1 MVLLHLLYVLV
12 FSALAFMAI
21 ANLIRNMIN
30 LGQESQR
37 STQGWSANPRPSAS
51 QNSAQRSAQRSAQS
65 VPHPELLDSDGQ
77 VVNEPLL
84 VMRSM
89 PLEEVRSRL
98 DQIYNDSPG
107 GAPQSER
114 AED

>member
-1 MVLLHLLYVLV
+1 MFLHLLYVLV
-12 FSALAFMAI
+12 FAVLAFLAI
-21 ANLIRNMIN
+21 ANLVRNLIN

-37 STQGWSANPRPSAS
+37 NTTGWSADPRPK
-51 QNSAQRSAQRSAQS
+51 QPLS
-65 VPHPELLDSDGQ
+65 VPHPELLDSSGQ

-107 GAPQSER
+107 GSPQSDR